1 MGEVR
6 GERGERFEWRNGVPK
21 TFGMI

>member
-21 TFGMI
+21 AFGMI